1 MTPLQAGLAKLRRTG
16 ALISEATDSSPKSGV
31 WSTHVTRAAVVANTL
46 LSVGMI
52 GLLALAWWA
61 AGRPDFL
68 AGVLIALVC
77 MRVISLMGQAVA
89 VTLDKHP
96 DRPPSNQLFLAW
108 VALTAL
114 SGLPLGH
121 LVIFLAS
128 LVQPLTINP
137 VVKTFLPEFV
147 LALLV
152 AIRYW
157 RLVIV
162 RLWFERLATEKL
174 RREAAEQGRA
184 LAETRLHMLEAQIE
198 PQFLFNTLAS
208 VQQMVRKDSVQADQ
222 LLVQLVSYLRQ
233 AIPDVRGSASTLGR
247 EMELVRT
254 YLAIVATRMGAR
266 LAVTVACDP
275 ALEKVPFPSLIIH
288 TLVENAVRQAI
299 EPKPG
304 MVAITVHARLVQ
316 QEIEIRI
323 EDSGVGL
330 GASGAVGHGMGL
342 RNVRDRLALA
352 YQGAARLDIVDRE
365 GGGVCV
371 TIRIPAP

>member
-1 MTPLQAGLAKLRRTG
+1 
-16 ALISEATDSSPKSGV
+16 
-31 WSTHVTRAAVVANTL
+31 
-46 LSVGMI
+46 
-52 GLLALAWWA
+52 
-61 AGRPDFL
+61 
-68 AGVLIALVC
+68 

-121 LVIFLAS
+121 LVILLAS

-137 VVKTFLPEFV
+137 VVKTFFPEFV

-208 VQQMVRKDSVQADQ
+208 VQQLVRKDSVQADR

-254 YLAIVATRMGAR
+254 YLAIVATRIGAR

-275 ALEKVPFPSLIIH
+275 ALEKVPFPWLIIH
-288 TLVENAVRQAI
+288 TLVDNAVRHGI

-304 MVAITVHARLVQ
+304 MVAITVHARLEQ
-316 QEIEIRI
+316 QEIEISI

-330 GASGAVGHGMGL
+330 GASSAVDQGMGL

-352 YQGAARLDIVDRE
+352 YQGAARLDILDRE

-371 TIRIPAP
+371 TIRIPAA